1 MAEDYDVEVAELQA
15 IADGDKEAFCRWFA
29 RCEIPLKRSLRSFA
43 QAVDVEA
50 VVQETGLKLWKDPSR
65 ITPDG
70 RTGFLLRWGIT
81 VARNEARNYVK
92 RTGRQVALEEH
103 PEVAGATVN
112 MAGDPILRARIRQC
126 LEHLQTHQQRAFQA
140 RLDDGGKRADRDL
153 AASIG
158 MSFDVF
164 RQNMTRGRKA
174 LVKCLSSFNIDVME
188 YLR

>member
-81 VARNEARNYVK
+81 VARNEARNHVK
-92 RTGRQVALEEH
+92 RTGRQVAFEEH

-112 MAGDPILRARIRQC
+112 MAGDPEVAGPGSANVSSTCRPISSALFRRASTMAASARIATSPR
-126 LEHLQTHQQRAFQA
+126 
-140 RLDDGGKRADRDL
+140 RLA
-153 AASIG
+153 
-158 MSFDVF
+158 
-164 RQNMTRGRKA
+164 
-174 LVKCLSSFNIDVME
+174 
-188 YLR
+188 

>member
-1 MAEDYDVEVAELQA
+1 M
-15 IADGDKEAFCRWFA
+15 
-29 RCEIPLKRSLRSFA
+29 
-43 QAVDVEA
+43 
-50 VVQETGLKLWKDPSR
+50 QETGLKLWKDPSR

-81 VARNEARNYVK
+81 VARNEARNHVK

-140 RLDDGGKRADRDL
+140 RLDDGGRRADRDL

-174 LVKCLSSFNIDVME
+174 LVKCLSSFNIDVRDTPMNARDRAMLIE
-188 YLR
+188 EAATAWRPRTPDGRTLEHPAWADLDSRGAQSRF